1 MISPE
6 TQPGG
11 GRPWKWPVLA
21 VVAGCALGAWWSA
34 ATARAADSSEPFDVP
49 SVMTDHKEPAI
60 LRPPPDALSVEELS
74 TRLKVLEAEH
84 AALLK
89 RLDGGIDDGDAGR
102 AIRQTRF
109 QQTQATPNLD
119 RRSGSL
125 SGVGASNTDL
135 RPTTDVEYGV
145 GYDAG
150 FYLRPKDPVRAPYE
164 MVVNGR
170 MQFRYVGFAR
180 EREFWVNSAG
190 DVIPISNANYFEI
203 ERGRLSFSGFM
214 LDEKLEYFINL
225 DFDTDDADRVIM
237 HDFWVNYEF
246 SRAFDVYLGKSFV
259 PGSRDWLNGA
269 LTTRFADRSLATSFF
284 RPDRTNG
291 IWVQGEPFDRRYYRM
306 MLGDGFNTFGLQPVP
321 EQIDDNF
328 VYAVSLWA
336 DLGEGTYG
344 RGYSD
349 LKWHERLVAEVGTSF
364 TFARD
369 EGPGPTGEPRI
380 EQNFIRLAD
389 GTNIN
394 TPGALAPGV
403 VVNNFD
409 IALWAVDAAWK
420 WRGFS
425 ANGEYYF
432 RQLSNI
438 SGTGPLPIRL
448 IYNHGYYLEGGY
460 MLIPDRFEVNART
473 SQIYGA
479 YGPSRE
485 YAGGVNWFPKGSH
498 NWKWTFDCS
507 QIYQSAAQN
516 SGPNYIAG
524 ETGVLFRLQLQA
536 AF

>member
-1 MISPE
+1 MTSGGSKSGWNRRRAWSAPAVAAACLLAAVGPSAAARGADPPE
-6 TQPGG
+6 PLDV
-11 GRPWKWPVLA
+11 PL
-21 VVAGCALGAWWSA
+21 VVA
-34 ATARAADSSEPFDVP
+34 E
-49 SVMTDHKEPAI
+49 HEEPAI
-60 LRPPPDALSVEELS
+60 LVPPPDALAVEELAA
-74 TRLKVLEAEH
+74 RLQALEVEH
-84 AALLK
+84 AALLE
-89 RLDGGIDDGDAGR
+89 RLDDGLDDGTAGR

-119 RRSGSL
+119 QRSGSL

-150 FYLRPKDPVRAPYE
+150 FYLRPKDPARAPYE
-164 MVVNGR
+164 MVINGR

-190 DVIPISNANYFEI
+190 DVIPISNASYFEI

-349 LKWHERLVAEVGTSF
+349 LEWHERLVAEVGTSF
-364 TFARD
+364 TFARQ
-369 EGPGPTGEPRI
+369 EGPGPTGEPRV

-389 GTNIN
+389 GTNIT

-432 RQLSNI
+432 RQLSDI

-516 SGPNYIAG
+516 AGPNYIAG